1 MTDQSAAIDRMLESL
16 SAALAARP
24 ELGAGAADTISLLP
38 DTGLA
43 HWHARIGDSGRLARI
58 PKQSQMQ
65 LGAAKNLAYQTAS
78 FQAAEPSGHTPKFFG
93 AIEPG
98 DGLPMGA
105 LIVEAID
112 GRAPRLPDELGA
124 IASALAAVHR
134 CPTTGPAENL
144 KRAVNPLTS
153 MLLEVR
159 DQAEYVEAADLDEAT
174 ETAIT
179 AELQAVF
186 RAVERA
192 GRAPRALISFDAHPG
207 NFLIEEGGRAVL
219 VDLDKMRLS
228 SPGFDLAHA
237 TLYTSTTWDVN
248 VHAALNA
255 ENTAGFYRAW
265 IGAMGEAAAPHLP
278 YLELTRR
285 LMWLWSVTWCAKWR
299 ALSGNDAK
307 ADVGDNAEDWSAE
320 KSEAALI
327 AHVAERVGHYL
338 DAETIAMVRGSLK
351 LDF

>member
-1 MTDQSAAIDRMLESL
+1 MTDQPAAIDHMLDAL
-16 SAALAARP
+16 SAALVAHP
-24 ELGAGAADTISLLP
+24 DLGAGAAEAISLLP

-65 LGAAKNLAYQTAS
+65 LGAAKNLAYQAAS
-78 FQAAEPSGHTPKFFG
+78 FQAGEPSGHTPRFFG
-93 AIEPG
+93 SIEPG

-105 LIVEAID
+105 LIVEAIA
-112 GRAPRLPDELGA
+112 GRVPRLPDELTA
-124 IASALAAVHR
+124 IAAALAALHR
-134 CPTTGPAENL
+134 CPTTGPAEGL
-144 KRAVNPLTS
+144 KRSANPLTA

-159 DQAEYVEAADLDEAT
+159 DQAEYVEAADLDEAA
-174 ETAIT
+174 EAAIN

-207 NFLIEEGGRAVL
+207 NFLIEESGRAVL

-248 VHAALNA
+248 VHMVLSAAD
-255 ENTAGFYRAW
+255 TAGFYRAW
-265 IGAMGEAAAPHLP
+265 IDAMGEDAAPHLP

-285 LMWLWSVTWCAKWR
+285 LMWLWSVTWCSKWR
-299 ALSGNDAK
+299 ALSGHDAK
-307 ADVGDNAEDWSAE
+307 TDVGDNAEDWSAA
-320 KSEAALI
+320 KSEVALV

-338 DAETIAMVRGSLK
+338 DPETIAKVRKSLA
-351 LDF
+351 LEL